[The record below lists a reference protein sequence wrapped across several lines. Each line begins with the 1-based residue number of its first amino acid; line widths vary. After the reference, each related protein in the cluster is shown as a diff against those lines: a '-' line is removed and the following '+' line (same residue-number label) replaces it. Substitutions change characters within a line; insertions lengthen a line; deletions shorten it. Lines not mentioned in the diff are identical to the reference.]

1 MVCDHKRDGEWED
14 LEDKPLRSGVLLA
27 STWVF
32 PNQSIFNRDI
42 SYLHVGL
49 SGEKNKTAFK
59 KEMRGVCCC
68 CLKG

>member
-1 MVCDHKRDGEWED
+1 MVCDHRREGEWED

-32 PNQSIFNRDI
+32 LNQNIFKRDI

-59 KEMRGVCCC
+59 KEMRG
-68 CLKG
+68 LPWWHSG